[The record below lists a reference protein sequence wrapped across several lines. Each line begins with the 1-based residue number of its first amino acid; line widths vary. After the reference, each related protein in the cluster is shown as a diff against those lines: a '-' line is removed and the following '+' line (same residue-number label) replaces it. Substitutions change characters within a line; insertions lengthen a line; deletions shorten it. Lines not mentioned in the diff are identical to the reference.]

1 MHRWAATH
9 VVRRARRAPLRAH
22 RRDGRHHGIENAPRL
37 RRSAIHAQTSVRNG
51 QGGRVILVTEAL
63 PLFPSAIAEWIPV
76 AKAAG
81 FFLAT
86 FVLEDV
92 AAVGAGLL
100 LAAGGISW
108 PAAFVACFLGIWMGD
123 AGLYALAR
131 YAGRG
136 WFARSSLRRFTTKVA
151 ESERWFSERGTPILI
166 FSRLVP
172 GARLPTYLAAGF
184 LRVPLP
190 RFLLI
195 TGVASCVWT
204 VAILFLAQTFG
215 ERLTN
220 WLGTYKHAGLLL
232 VGVGVLLF
240 ATLQLLRRVFVDFNF
255 RRFMARLSRWRHW
268 EFWPAWVFYPPVG
281 IYCAWLALKYRG
293 LTVPTAANP
302 GIFSGGIVGE
312 SKMATLK
319 ELFSTSPEFTAEAEM
334 IAGDTLAARL
344 RSLDEIRT
352 RLGLDFPF
360 ILKPDVGQRGA
371 GIKLIRSAEQ
381 AETYLR
387 QTSASLVA
395 QCYAA
400 GPHEAGVFY
409 YRFPHEACG
418 HIFAITEKL
427 FPILVGDGKS
437 TVTELIWRDPR
448 DRFMA
453 DKYLQ
458 RFSRRQGDVLA
469 LGEELKL
476 VEAGNHAQGCIFRD
490 GKRLCTPALTES
502 IDAISQKLTGFF
514 IGRYDIRYS
523 SEEALRGGRNF
534 QIIEL
539 NGAASEATSI
549 YDARN
554 SIFTAY
560 RTLFQQWDLVFAIGA
575 TNRKRGCP
583 PTGLSLVW
591 QKWREY

>member
-1 MHRWAATH
+1 M
-9 VVRRARRAPLRAH
+9 
-22 RRDGRHHGIENAPRL
+22 
-37 RRSAIHAQTSVRNG
+37 
-51 QGGRVILVTEAL
+51 TEAL
-63 PLFPSAIAEWIPV
+63 PLSPSAAAEWIPF

-86 FVLEDV
+86 FALRDTTP
-92 AAVGAGLL
+92 AGLL
-100 LAAGGISW
+100 L
-108 PAAFVACFLGIWMGD
+108 LGM
-123 AGLYALAR
+123 
-131 YAGRG
+131 
-136 WFARSSLRRFTTKVA
+136 
-151 ESERWFSERGTPILI
+151 
-166 FSRLVP
+166 
-172 GARLPTYLAAGF
+172 
-184 LRVPLP
+184 
-190 RFLLI
+190 
-195 TGVASCVWT
+195 
-204 VAILFLAQTFG
+204 
-215 ERLTN
+215 
-220 WLGTYKHAGLLL
+220 
-232 VGVGVLLF
+232 GVLLF
-240 ATLQLLRRVFVDFNF
+240 ATLQLLRRAFVNFNF
-255 RRFMARLSRWRHW
+255 RRFTARLSRWRYW
-268 EFWPAWVFYPPVG
+268 EFWPAWIFYPPVG

-302 GIFSGGIVGE
+302 GIFSGGMVGE

-319 ELFSTSPEFTAEAEM
+319 ELLLTSPEFTAEAEL
-334 IAGDTLAARL
+334 IVGDTLAARL

-352 RLGLDFPF
+352 RIGLDFPF

-371 GIKLIRSAEQ
+371 GIKLIRSAEK

-387 QTSASLVA
+387 QSSASLVA

-448 DRFMA
+448 ARFVA

-458 RFSRRQGDVLA
+458 RFSERQNDVLA
-469 LGEELKL
+469 VGEELKL

-490 GKRLCTPALTES
+490 GSRLCTPELKAR
-502 IDAISQKLTGFF
+502 IDDISRKLTGFF
-514 IGRYDIRYS
+514 IGRYDIRFA
-523 SEEALRGGRNF
+523 SEDDFRAGKNF

-554 SIFTAY
+554 SIFAAY

-575 TNRKRGCP
+575 ANRQRGCE
-583 PTGLSLVW
+583 PTKLALVW
-591 QKWREY
+591 QKWREYSRMAATYPAAD

>member
-1 MHRWAATH
+1 MTH
-9 VVRRARRAPLRAH
+9 
-22 RRDGRHHGIENAPRL
+22 
-37 RRSAIHAQTSVRNG
+37 
-51 QGGRVILVTEAL
+51 AL
-63 PLFPSAIAEWIPV
+63 PLSPSAIAEWIPF

-100 LAAGGISW
+100 LATGGISW
-108 PAAFVACFLGIWMGD
+108 SAAFAACFLGIWMGD

-136 WFARSSLRRFTTKVA
+136 WFERSSLRRFASKVSN
-151 ESERWFSERGTPILI
+151 SERWFAERGTPILI

-195 TGVASCVWT
+195 TGVAACVWT

-220 WLGTYKHAGLLL
+220 WLGTYKHAGALLL
-232 VGVGVLLF
+232 GVGVVLF
-240 ATLQLLRRVFVDFNF
+240 ATLQLLRRAFVNFNY
-255 RRFMARLSRWRHW
+255 RRFTARLRRWRHW
-268 EFWPAWVFYPPVG
+268 EFWPAWMFYPPVG

-319 ELFSTSPEFTAEAEM
+319 ELFFTSPEVTAEAEL
-334 IAGDTLAARL
+334 IIGDTLAARL
-344 RSLDEIRT
+344 SSLNEIRT
-352 RLGLDFPF
+352 RLGMDFPF
-360 ILKPDVGQRGA
+360 IIKPDVGQRGA
-371 GIKLIRSAEQ
+371 GIKLIRSSEQ

-387 QTSASLVA
+387 QTSAPLVV
-395 QCYAA
+395 QRYVR
-400 GPHEAGVFY
+400 GPLEAGLFY
-409 YRFPHEACG
+409 YRFPHEPHG

-427 FPILVGDGKS
+427 FPVLVGDGRS
-437 TVTELIWRDPR
+437 TVTELVWRDPR
-448 DRFMA
+448 GRFMA

-458 RFSRRQGDVLA
+458 RFSGRQSEVLA
-469 LGEELKL
+469 LGEEIKL
-476 VEAGNHAQGCIFRD
+476 VESGNHAQGCIFRD
-490 GKRLCTPALTES
+490 GMRFCTPELEARTDE
-502 IDAISQKLTGFF
+502 ISQKLTGFF
-514 IGRYDIRYS
+514 IGRYDVRFA
-523 SEEALRGGRNF
+523 SEEDLRAGTNF

-554 SIFTAY
+554 SIFAAY
-560 RTLFQQWDLVFAIGA
+560 RTLFRQWDLVFAIGA
-575 TNRKRGCP
+575 ANLQRGCS
-583 PTGLSLVW
+583 PTKLSLIW
-591 QKWREY
+591 QKGREYSRLAATYPAAD

>member
-1 MHRWAATH
+1 M
-9 VVRRARRAPLRAH
+9 
-22 RRDGRHHGIENAPRL
+22 
-37 RRSAIHAQTSVRNG
+37 
-51 QGGRVILVTEAL
+51 TEAL
-63 PLFPSAIAEWIPV
+63 PLSPPAVAEWIPF

-81 FFLAT
+81 FFLTT

-100 LAAGGISW
+100 LATGGISW

-136 WFARSSLRRFTTKVA
+136 WFERSSLRRFTAKVA

-220 WLGTYKHAGLLL
+220 WLGTFKHAGLLL
-232 VGVGVLLF
+232 LGVGVALF
-240 ATLQLLRRVFVDFNF
+240 ATLQLLRRAFVNFNF
-255 RRFMARLSRWRHW
+255 RRFTSRLSRWRHW
-268 EFWPAWVFYPPVG
+268 EFWPAWMFYPPVG

-293 LTVPTAANP
+293 LTVVTAANP
-302 GIFSGGIVGE
+302 GIFSGGMVGE

-319 ELFSTSPEFTAEAEM
+319 ELFLTSPGFTAEAEL
-334 IAGDTLAARL
+334 IVGDTLAVRL

-352 RLGLDFPF
+352 RLGLNFPF

-381 AETYLR
+381 AEAYLR
-387 QTSASLVA
+387 QTSAPLVA
-395 QCYAA
+395 QRYAH
-400 GPHEAGVFY
+400 GPLEAGIFY
-409 YRFPHEACG
+409 YRFPHEARG

-427 FPILVGDGKS
+427 FPILIGDGKS
-437 TVTELIWRDPR
+437 TVTELIWSDPR
-448 DRFMA
+448 ARFMA

-458 RFSRRQGDVLA
+458 RFSERKAEVLA
-469 LGEELKL
+469 AGEELKL

-490 GKRLCTPALTES
+490 GMRLCTPELES
-502 IDAISQKLTGFF
+502 RLDEISQKLTGFF

-523 SEEALRGGRNF
+523 SEDDLCAGKNF

-554 SIFTAY
+554 SIFAAY
-560 RTLFQQWDLVFAIGA
+560 RTLFRQWDLVFAIGA
-575 TNRKRGCP
+575 ANRKRGCAS
-583 PTGLSLVW
+583 TKLWLVW
-591 QKWREY
+591 QKWREYSRLAATYPAAD

>member
-1 MHRWAATH
+1 M
-9 VVRRARRAPLRAH
+9 
-22 RRDGRHHGIENAPRL
+22 
-37 RRSAIHAQTSVRNG
+37 
-51 QGGRVILVTEAL
+51 TEVL
-63 PLFPSAIAEWIPV
+63 PLSPAAVAEWIPF

-100 LAAGGISW
+100 LATGGISW
-108 PAAFVACFLGIWMGD
+108 PAAFAACFLGIWMGD

-136 WFARSSLRRFTTKVA
+136 WFERSSLRRFAAKVA
-151 ESERWFSERGTPILI
+151 ESERWFAERGASILV

-204 VAILFLAQTFG
+204 VVILFLAQTFG

-220 WLGTYKHAGLLL
+220 WLGSYKHAGLLL
-232 VGVGVLLF
+232 LGAGMLLF
-240 ATLQLLRRVFVDFNF
+240 ATLQLLRRAFVNF
-255 RRFMARLSRWRHW
+255 DSRRFIAQLGRWRHW
-268 EFWPAWVFYPPVG
+268 EFWPAWMFYPPVG

-312 SKMATLK
+312 SKMTTLK
-319 ELFSTSPEFTAEAEM
+319 ELFLTSPEFTAEAELIEGRKM
-334 IAGDTLAARL
+334 GAEASERIFPPPSFCRESAPGVFA
-344 RSLDEIRT
+344 E
-352 RLGLDFPF
+352 PF
-360 ILKPDVGQRGA
+360 ILKPDIGQRGV
-371 GIKLIRSAEQ
+371 GIKLIRTRTQ
-381 AETYLR
+381 AEAYLR
-387 QTSASLVA
+387 QTDAPLVA
-395 QCYAA
+395 QRYAP

-409 YRFPHEACG
+409 YRFPHETRG

-427 FPILVGDGKS
+427 FPVLVGDGRS
-437 TVTELIWRDPR
+437 TVTELVWRDPR
-448 DRFMA
+448 ARFVA

-458 RFSRRQGDVLA
+458 RFCHRQNEVLA

-476 VEAGNHAQGCIFRD
+476 VEAGNHAQGCVFRN
-490 GKRLCTPALTES
+490 GLRLCTPELEAR
-502 IDAISQKLTGFF
+502 IDEISQKLTGFF
-514 IGRYDIRYS
+514 IGRYDIRFA
-523 SEEALRGGRNF
+523 SEEDLRAGDNF

-554 SIFTAY
+554 SIVAAY
-560 RTLFQQWDLVFAIGA
+560 RTLFRQWDLVFEIGA
-575 TNRKRGCP
+575 ANRKRGCV
-583 PTGLSLVW
+583 PTKLALVW
-591 QKWREY
+591 QKWREYSRIAATYPAAD

>member
-1 MHRWAATH
+1 M
-9 VVRRARRAPLRAH
+9 
-22 RRDGRHHGIENAPRL
+22 
-37 RRSAIHAQTSVRNG
+37 
-51 QGGRVILVTEAL
+51 TEAL
-63 PLFPSAIAEWIPV
+63 PLSPSAVAEWIPL

-92 AAVGAGLL
+92 AAAGAGLL
-100 LAAGGISW
+100 LATGGISW
-108 PAAFVACFLGIWMGD
+108 PAAFAACFLGIWMGD

-136 WFARSSLRRFTTKVA
+136 WFERSPLRRFAAKVA
-151 ESERWFSERGTPILI
+151 ESERWFGERGTPILI
-166 FSRLVP
+166 FSRLIP

-195 TGVASCVWT
+195 TGVASCLWT

-220 WLGTYKHAGLLL
+220 WLGTYEHAGLLPL
-232 VGVGVLLF
+232 GVGVLLF
-240 ATLQLLRRVFVDFNF
+240 ATLQLLRRAFVNF
-255 RRFMARLSRWRHW
+255 KFHRFTARLNRWRHW
-268 EFWPAWVFYPPVG
+268 EFWPAWMFYPPVG

-302 GIFSGGIVGE
+302 GIFSGGMVGE

-319 ELFSTSPEFTAEAEM
+319 ELFLTSAEFTAEAEL
-334 IAGDTLAARL
+334 IVGDTLAARL
-344 RSLDEIRT
+344 RSLDEIRA
-352 RLGLDFPF
+352 RFGMDFPF

-381 AETYLR
+381 AEAYLGH
-387 QTSASLVA
+387 TSAPLVV
-395 QCYAA
+395 QRYAA
-400 GPHEAGVFY
+400 GPLEAGIFY
-409 YRFPHEACG
+409 YRFPHEARG
-418 HIFAITEKL
+418 HVFAITEKL
-427 FPILVGDGKS
+427 FPVLVGDGKS
-437 TVTELIWRDPR
+437 TLTELVWSDPR
-448 DRFMA
+448 ARFRA

-458 RFSRRQGDVLA
+458 RFSERQNEVLA
-469 LGEELKL
+469 LGEQLKL
-476 VEAGNHAQGCIFRD
+476 VEAGNHAQGCVFRD
-490 GKRLCTPALTES
+490 GAKLYTPELETR
-502 IDAISQKLTGFF
+502 IDDISQKLTGFF
-514 IGRYDIRYS
+514 IGRYDIRFA
-523 SEEALRGGRNF
+523 SEADLRAGRNF

-554 SIFTAY
+554 SLFAAY
-560 RTLFQQWDLVFAIGA
+560 RTLFQQWSLVFAIGA
-575 TNRKRGCP
+575 ANRNRGWP
-583 PTGLSLVW
+583 PTKLSLVW
-591 QKWREY
+591 QKWRAYSRLVATYPAAD